1 MAVIFDLDDTLF
13 DEMSFVMS
21 GFRAVAAYGEEVWR
35 LDAECSFE
43 QMSRILGQT
52 GRGAVFDDW
61 LRENKM
67 YSRERK
73 ARALSVYRSHN
84 PSIELFAA
92 AEAVLTALPESTKL
106 FIVTDGNKLVQAN
119 KVSALDLWHRFAGV
133 YITHRHGLK
142 AAKPSTYCFEKI
154 RERVGE
160 DWSQMV
166 YIGDNPNKDF
176 VSLRPL
182 GMQTVRV
189 LTGSHRNV
197 SVPEPMDAEYSIP
210 DLSTLLDLPL
220 RALEG

>member
-13 DEMSFVMS
+13 DEMSFVLS
-21 GFRAVAAYGEEVWR
+21 GFRAVAAYGEQVWR
-35 LDAECSFE
+35 LDPESSFA
-43 QMSRILGQT
+43 QMSRVLGEN

-61 LRENKM
+61 LRENRI
-67 YSRERK
+67 YSRKR
-73 ARALSVYRSHN
+73 ASRALSVYRSHN
-84 PSIELFAA
+84 PSIELYDT
-92 AEAVLTALPESTKL
+92 AEEVLTALPASTNL

-119 KVSALDLWHRFAGV
+119 KISALGLWDRFSGV

-154 RERVGE
+154 KERVGE
-160 DWSQMV
+160 DWSQLV